1 MATSSDSMLSG
12 TVGVIGLGVM
22 GSPMAA
28 NILRSIGG
36 ATRITARIRGKHKA
50 LIDAGAEW
58 HDTPRTLAG
67 GADVILLMLPDLPE
81 VEAVLS
87 GPDGILAAE
96 PDALLLIIGSTS
108 SPLGVRQLGE
118 RLTNSTHGRVR
129 IIDAPVS
136 GGEDGAVAGTL
147 SIMVGGDERDVELG
161 LPVLSACGNPVHL
174 GPLGSGQVAK
184 ACNQMIVA
192 ATVLALGE
200 AAVLADRSGID
211 VHEMFTLLAGGY
223 AGSRILATRGQR
235 IAAQDYSP
243 SGVARFMVKDLRFA
257 TAVAEATGTHPILL
271 PALRAAF
278 EELTDQGHG
287 DNDIAVTRRYIEER

>member
-1 MATSSDSMLSG
+1 MLSG

-36 ATRITARIRGKHKA
+36 ATRITARIRGKHEA

-96 PDALLLIIGSTS
+96 PDDLLLIIGSTS

-147 SIMVGGDERDVELG
+147 SIMVGGDERDVELD

-235 IAAQDYSP
+235 IVAQDYSP